1 LVLMLGPYRM
11 NICHLLEIIQFFLGK
26 SKKNSYSNKNKS
38 VKQNGGKAV
47 PKTKGDL
54 KLNIIT

>member
-1 LVLMLGPYRM
+1 MTIKNEYLPLIR
-11 NICHLLEIIQFFLGK
+11 NHSIFLGK
-26 SKKNSYSNKNKS
+26 SKKNSYSSKNKS